1 MIQRADGAAPASPRK
16 RLSPEDLRTMAPIRQ
31 PRREVSVGLFVVVG
45 ILAVLVAL
53 FALTDPGTFRGRYH
67 VFTVVQDAGGIRKG
81 DPVQMKG
88 VNIGRIRDFQ
98 IRREGVR
105 VSMELESEYVV
116 PADSRISIVSGGL
129 LQSMVAEV
137 IPGDS
142 PERVADGAVLP
153 STEATTLTQTA
164 EQLTETATELGAD
177 ADTVLLRAQQLL
189 SRQNIDAVGA
199 STAQLQELLV
209 ALTGLASEQRQQLN
223 ALTSSLGRSAQGLE
237 GAVGAVAQPELAR
250 AIARTDSMSLRLD
263 AATASLAQA
272 STSLA
277 SLVTRMESGE
287 GTLGKLMRDDQLYN
301 NLNAAVTDLN
311 RLTTDIR
318 QNPRRYINVSVF

>member
-1 MIQRADGAAPASPRK
+1 
-16 RLSPEDLRTMAPIRQ
+16 MAPIRQ
-31 PRREVSVGLFVVVG
+31 PRREVSVGLFVVIGV
-45 ILAVLVAL
+45 LAVLVAL

-98 IRREGVR
+98 IRRDGVR

-116 PADSRISIVSGGL
+116 PEDSRISIVSGGL

-142 PERVADGAVLP
+142 PTRVRDGAVLP
-153 STEATTLTQTA
+153 SVASTTLTQTA
-164 EQLTETATELGAD
+164 EELSETATELGAD
-177 ADTVLLRAQQLL
+177 ADTVLLRAQELL

-223 ALTSSLGRSAQGLE
+223 ALTSSLTRSAQGIE
-237 GAVGAVAQPELAR
+237 GAVGQPELAR
-250 AIARTDSMSLRLD
+250 ALARTDSMSLRLD
-263 AATASLAQA
+263 AATASLQQA
-272 STSLA
+272 STSIA
-277 SLVTRMESGE
+277 SLVGRIESGQ
-287 GTLGKLMRDDQLYN
+287 GTLGKLMQDDQLYT
-301 NLNAAVTDLN
+301 NLNNAVNGLN
-311 RLTTDIR
+311 QLTTDIR

>member
-1 MIQRADGAAPASPRK
+1 MIQRADGAAPPEAPRK
-16 RLSPEDLRTMAPIRQ
+16 RISPEDLRTMAPIRQ

-45 ILAVLVAL
+45 VLAVLVAL

-67 VFTVVQDAGGIRKG
+67 VSAVVQDAGGIRKG
-81 DPVQMKG
+81 DPVQLKG
-88 VNIGRIRDFQ
+88 VNIGRIRDFT
-98 IRREGVR
+98 ITPRGVR
-105 VSMELESEYVV
+105 VSMELESEYPV
-116 PADSRISIVSGGL
+116 PADSRVSIVSGGL
-129 LQSMVAEV
+129 LQSMVAEIV
-137 IPGDS
+137 PGDS
-142 PERVADGAVLP
+142 PERMRDGAVLP
-153 STEATTLTQTA
+153 VTEAATLTQTA
-164 EQLTETATELGAD
+164 EELGAN
-177 ADTVLLRAQQLL
+177 ADTVLLRAQDLL

-199 STAQLQELLV
+199 STQQMQELLV

-223 ALTSSLGRSAQGLE
+223 ALTSSLTRSAQGIE
-237 GAVGAVAQPELAR
+237 GAATQPELAR

-272 STSLA
+272 SNSLA

-318 QNPRRYINVSVF
+318 ENPRRYINVRVF

>member
-1 MIQRADGAAPASPRK
+1 MIQRADGTAPAAPRK

-31 PRREVSVGLFVVVG
+31 PRREVSVGLFVVIG

-67 VFTVVQDAGGIRKG
+67 ISTVVQSAGGIRKG
-81 DPVQMKG
+81 DPVQLKG
-88 VNIGRIRDFQ
+88 VNIGRIRDFT
-98 IRREGVR
+98 ITPTGVR
-105 VSMELESEYVV
+105 ISMELESEYPV

-137 IPGDS
+137 VPGDS
-142 PERVADGAVLP
+142 PERVKDGAVLP

-164 EQLTETATELGAD
+164 AELGETAREVGAN
-177 ADTVLLRAQQLL
+177 ADTVLLRAQDLL

-209 ALTGLASEQRQQLN
+209 ALTTLAAEQRQQLN
-223 ALTSSLGRSAQGLE
+223 ALTSSLTRSAQGIE
-237 GAVGAVAQPELAR
+237 GAATQPELAR
-250 AIARTDSMSLRLD
+250 ALARTDSMSLRLD
-263 AATASLAQA
+263 AATASLQQA
-272 STSLA
+272 STSIA
-277 SLVTRMESGE
+277 SLVGRVESGQ
-287 GTLGKLMRDDQLYN
+287 GTLGKLLQDDQLYT
-301 NLNAAVTDLN
+301 NLNNAVTGLN
-311 RLTTDIR
+311 QLTTDIR

>member
-1 MIQRADGAAPASPRK
+1 MIQRADGSAPAAPRK

-31 PRREVSVGLFVVVG
+31 PRREVSVGLFVVIG

-98 IRREGVR
+98 IRRDGVR

-116 PADSRISIVSGGL
+116 PEDSRISIVSGGL

-142 PERVADGAVLP
+142 DERVADGAVLP
-153 STEATTLTQTA
+153 STESTTLTQTA
-164 EQLTETATELGAD
+164 EQLSETATELGAD
-177 ADTVLLRAQQLL
+177 ADTVLLRAQELL

-209 ALTGLASEQRQQLN
+209 ALTGLAAEQRQQLN
-223 ALTSSLGRSAQGLE
+223 ALTSSLTRSAEGIE
-237 GAVGAVAQPELAR
+237 GAATRPELAR
-250 AIARTDSMSLRLD
+250 ALARTDSMSLRLD
-263 AATASLAQA
+263 AATASLQEA
-272 STSLA
+272 STSIA
-277 SLVTRMESGE
+277 SLVNRIESGQ
-287 GTLGKLMRDDQLYN
+287 GTLGKLMHDDQLYT
-301 NLNAAVTDLN
+301 NLNNAVNGLN
-311 RLTTDIR
+311 QLTTDIR

>member
-1 MIQRADGAAPASPRK
+1 MIQRAGGAAPSAPRK
-16 RLSPEDLRTMAPIRQ
+16 RLSTEDLRTMAPIRQ

-45 ILAVLVAL
+45 LLAVLVAL

-116 PADSRISIVSGGL
+116 PEDSRISIVSGGL

-189 SRQNIDAVGA
+189 SRQNIEAVGA

-223 ALTSSLGRSAQGLE
+223 ALTSSLTRSAQGLE
-237 GAVGAVAQPELAR
+237 GAVGQPELAR
-250 AIARTDSMSLRLD
+250 ALARTDSMSLRLD
-263 AATASLAQA
+263 AATASLQQA
-272 STSLA
+272 STSIA

>member
-1 MIQRADGAAPASPRK
+1 
-16 RLSPEDLRTMAPIRQ
+16 MAPIRQ

-45 ILAVLVAL
+45 LLAVLVAL

-67 VFTVVQDAGGIRKG
+67 VSTVVQDAGGIRKG
-81 DPVQMKG
+81 DPVQLKG
-88 VNIGRIRDFQ
+88 VNIGRIRDFT
-98 IRREGVR
+98 ITGRGVR
-105 VSMELESEYVV
+105 ISMELDAQYPV

-137 IPGDS
+137 VPGDS
-142 PERVADGAVLP
+142 PERVRDGAVLP
-153 STEATTLTQTA
+153 SAEQATFTQTA
-164 EQLTETATELGAD
+164 EQLGGR
-177 ADTVLLRAQQLL
+177 ADTVLLRAADLL
-189 SRQNIDAVGA
+189 SRDNIASVGA
-199 STAQLQELLV
+199 STQQMQELLV
-209 ALTGLASEQRQQLN
+209 ALTGLAAEQRQQLN
-223 ALTSSLGRSAQGLE
+223 ALTSSLTRSARGIE
-237 GAVGAVAQPELAR
+237 GAATQPELAR
-250 AIARTDSMSLRLD
+250 ALARTDSMSLRLD
-263 AATASLAQA
+263 AATASLQQA

-287 GTLGKLMRDDQLYN
+287 GTLGKLMRDDRLYD

>member
-1 MIQRADGAAPASPRK
+1 MIQRADGAVPAAPRK

-31 PRREVSVGLFVVVG
+31 PRREVSVGLFVVIG

-67 VFTVVQDAGGIRKG
+67 VTTIVQDAGGIRKG
-81 DPVQMKG
+81 DPVQLKG
-88 VNIGRIRDFQ
+88 VNIGRIRDFT
-98 IRREGVR
+98 ITRNGVR
-105 VSMELESEYVV
+105 VSMELEAEYPV

-137 IPGDS
+137 VPGVS
-142 PERVADGAVLP
+142 TERARDGAVLP
-153 STEATTLTQTA
+153 SAEAPTLTKTA
-164 EQLTETATELGAD
+164 EQLGGR
-177 ADTVLLRAQQLL
+177 ADTVLLRAQNLL
-189 SRQNIDAVGA
+189 SPENIDNVGA

-209 ALTGLASEQRQQLN
+209 ALTGLVAEQRQQLN
-223 ALTSSLGRSAQGLE
+223 ALTSSLTRSAQGLE
-237 GAVGAVAQPELAR
+237 GAVGSVAQPELAR

-263 AATASLAQA
+263 AATASLQQA

-287 GTLGKLMRDDQLYN
+287 GTLGKLMRDDRLYD